1 MNMRKLLCLATIAA
15 LTTSV
20 SAIAQ
25 TAPSVTITAT
35 PQSSGGGGGG
45 GGAGPC
51 TSNDSP
57 YVPAGYKCVPGSSDE
72 FNGSSVDTSKWTITG
87 SPGGQGAGTGVI
99 EGGGNVTALMTQV
112 STDPNV
118 DFNGSTSAGLSSKFP
133 IPDAP
138 MYLEFRRTL
147 NPSVVSL
154 MQFWISTCKIGGD
167 EGNFVASCTGEET
180 DVDMGQFN
188 GCGQANQPPDASTTG
203 LCSGMFDWNNGSNFG
218 FFNGGNAGTVSV
230 DSDQQPHV
238 VMLQRLPD
246 PAPNGTVRYGVDG
259 VWVKT
264 LTNMPDA
271 RWIYPSKFLNSGAT
285 HDVFELDLFCA
296 NGNGCN
302 FNQSIA
308 WDYLRTYTPSGLP
321 NGY

>member
-1 MNMRKLLCLATIAA
+1 MNMRNIIAILAFIA
-15 LTTSV
+15 LTGT
-20 SAIAQ
+20 ALAQ
-25 TAPSVTITAT
+25 SVTITVT
-35 PQSSGGGGGG
+35 PQSSG

-72 FNGSSVDTSKWTITG
+72 FNGSAVDTGKWTITG
-87 SPGGQGAGTGVI
+87 SPGGQGPGTGVN
-99 EGGGNVTALMTQV
+99 ESGGVVTMSMTQMGPP
-112 STDPNV
+112 STF
-118 DFNGSTSAGLSSKFP
+118 FNGSTSGGLVSKFP

-154 MQFWISTCKIGGD
+154 MQFWIRNCGSGP
-167 EGNFVASCTGEET
+167 CTGEET

-188 GCGQANQPPDASTTG
+188 GCNQNNVDPGASPTG

-218 FFNGGNAGTVSV
+218 FFNGSASGAVSV
-230 DSDQQPHV
+230 DSDQQPHTI
-238 VMLQRLPD
+238 MLQRLPD

-264 LTNMPDA
+264 LTDMPDA
-271 RWIYPSKFLNSGAT
+271 RWIYPSKFLNGGAT
-285 HDVFELDLFCA
+285 QDEFELDLFCA

-308 WDYLRTYTPSGLP
+308 WDYLRVYTPSGLP